1 MNELITSLV
10 MLVGGTSLAGHAEN
24 ALRVGVVARNT
35 NAVTLSV
42 TGGQGLHS
50 LEQKDSLAAGNWKT
64 IRALTTDTNFTV
76 AKSAATSFLRAK
88 AAPPNDVS
96 IFVNAAQLLN
106 EGRAA
111 FRHDTFGS
119 ESFWGG
125 ALKLHSA
132 IAGTNHG
139 GIGPGVAPRTAL
151 TVGLKVD
158 SEALPASLKQA
169 LARGEVNLDDP
180 AATLALLELDAV
192 VGVKGIFNE
201 DRQLTSLGIQCALCH
216 STVDNSFTT
225 GIGRRLD
232 GWPNRDLNVGAIIN
246 LSPDVSVLT
255 NALEVNEATV
265 RTVLQSWGP
274 GKFDAELILDG
285 KAFRP
290 DGKSAATVLPAAF
303 GLAGVNLSTYTGWGS
318 VTHWNAFV
326 ANLEMHGAG
335 TFWDP
340 RLNDTNTF
348 PLAARKGYANVR
360 TTNDIITPRLA
371 ALHFYQL
378 SIPAP
383 KPPATSYNAESALRG
398 EVLFKGKAQCATCHV
413 PPLYT
418 EPGWNMHTPQEIGI
432 DDFQANRS
440 PDKRYRTTPLG
451 GLFARSK
458 GGFYHDGR
466 FATLDDVVNHYER
479 HFSLGLTP
487 QERQDLRE
495 FLKSL

>member
-1 MNELITSLV
+1 MKKLIPGLIIAISVSVAAQAGEPLKVSGAQHGENEWSV
-10 MLVGGTSLAGHAEN
+10 SVSGGP
-24 ALRVGVVARNT
+24 
-35 NAVTLSV
+35 
-42 TGGQGLHS
+42 GLHS
-50 LEQKDSLAAGNWKT
+50 LEQRNDLASADWKVVE
-64 IRALTTDTNFTV
+64 ALTTKTNFAL
-76 AKSAATSFLRAK
+76 AKAAPKGFVRAK
-88 AAPPNDVS
+88 AAQANDVS
-96 IFVNAAQLLN
+96 IFTNATRLLD

-119 ESFWGG
+119 EAFWGG
-125 ALKLHSA
+125 ALKLHRA
-132 IAGTNHG
+132 LAGTNHAG
-139 GIGPGVAPRTAL
+139 VGPGVTPRTAL
-151 TVGLKVD
+151 AVGLKVD
-158 SEALPASLKQA
+158 SEALPASVKQA

-180 AATLALLELDAV
+180 ATTLALLQLDAV
-192 VGVKGIFNE
+192 VGVKGIFNQE
-201 DRQLTSLGIQCALCH
+201 QQLTSVGIQCALCH
-216 STVDNSFTT
+216 STVDNSFAT
-225 GIGRRLD
+225 GIGQRLD
-232 GWPNRDLNVGAIIN
+232 GWPNRDLNVGAVIN

-326 ANLEMHGAG
+326 SNLEMHGSG

-348 PLAARKGYANVR
+348 PLAARKGYGNVR
-360 TTNDIITPRLA
+360 TTNDLITPKLA

-383 KPPATSYNAESALRG
+383 KPPATNYDAQAAIRG

-440 PDKRYRTTPLG
+440 PDKRYRTTPLA

-466 FATLDDVVNHYER
+466 FATLDDVVNHYEG
-479 HFSLGLTP
+479 HFNLGLTA
-487 QERQDLRE
+487 QEMADLRE